1 MCLNI
6 KIGID
11 YYKGS
16 VIMISLNEI
25 KLGDKCRV
33 TDVLVDD
40 SMLRRF
46 LDIGIIPGAMIEKI
60 LVGPFKGIAA
70 YCVMGTIIAI
80 RDVDSEG
87 IKVEYAEV

>member
-1 MCLNI
+1 MNL
-6 KIGID
+6 D
-11 YYKGS
+11 
-16 VIMISLNEI
+16 EI
-25 KLGDKCRV
+25 ELGKKYEV
-33 TDVLVDD
+33 VEVQTEP

-46 LDIGIIPGAMIEKI
+46 LDIGIIPGANIEKV
-60 LVGPFKGIAA
+60 LVGPFKGISA

>member
-1 MCLNI
+1 MNL
-6 KIGID
+6 D
-11 YYKGS
+11 
-16 VIMISLNEI
+16 EI
-25 KLGDKCRV
+25 ELGKKYEV
-33 TDVLVDD
+33 VEVQTEP